1 MCQLCFSWRVPGF
14 LWYGINLNRA
24 SGSKGGSCLPLNEWV
39 QPLDKHNVH
48 NRSCEAKHEWSART
62 ENQAWLPCLHSPWR
76 AHCPGTKRMALRVAK
91 LWGNKQTNRS
101 LKFSTVELRI
111 WSCAR
116 PSFPQKNHEKKT
128 ICNNVMAPS
137 STKRATD
144 TSEPKSFSCY
154 RRDFS
159 WLLWPA
165 EFKHS
170 NQKEQ
175 LDLRIL
181 WTWLESQ

>member
-91 LWGNKQTNRS
+91 LWGNKQNKQIIEVFHCWIKNLKLCASFISAEKSWEKNDLQQCDGS
-101 LKFSTVELRI
+101 LV
-111 WSCAR
+111 
-116 PSFPQKNHEKKT
+116 
-128 ICNNVMAPS
+128 
-137 STKRATD
+137 
-144 TSEPKSFSCY
+144 
-154 RRDFS
+154 
-159 WLLWPA
+159 
-165 EFKHS
+165 
-170 NQKEQ
+170 NQKSNGH
-175 LDLRIL
+175 L
-181 WTWLESQ
+181 WTKVLQLL